1 MQNNPPP
8 LDAQLG
14 QRLGIVAQLYTG
26 LIDRLLEPHGLTWP
40 QFALLAHIARQSG
53 PSRVSDMAAV
63 LDLTQSAATKI
74 VQKFAGLGLVAITRD
89 KTDARNRPVS
99 LTPAGRDRLTTVQ
112 RSFAPAFQRLTADWT
127 PDDLHRILT
136 DLEALSSRL
145 EQVRDTAR
153 PPSPSPRA

>member
-1 MQNNPPP
+1 MMRFWKHIPP
-8 LDAQLG
+8 LKSLLALEATARHASFSAAAEELNVSQSAVSHAVTTAETFLG
-14 QRLGIVAQLYTG
+14 VA
-26 LIDRLLEPHGLTWP
+26 LIDRGT
-40 QFALLAHIARQSG
+40 
-53 PSRVSDMAAV
+53 
-63 LDLTQSAATKI
+63 
-74 VQKFAGLGLVAITRD
+74 
-89 KTDARNRPVS
+89 RPVS